1 MAKIT
6 SKPFIKTPLTP
17 ELYCS
22 DIKISLAFYEDTL
35 GFTIQYQREEE
46 RFVMLERQ
54 GAQIML
60 EEMANDAINRTW
72 IMAPLEKPFG
82 RGINLEIKT
91 LNIVELYE
99 QVQKSNA
106 TIFLPM
112 EKKSYQTGEVNVC
125 NQQFI
130 VLDPDGYMLR
140 FSEEVK

>member
-1 MAKIT
+1 MARIT
-6 SKPFIKTPLTP
+6 NKPFITTPLTP

-22 DIKISLAFYEDTL
+22 DIKISLAFYKDTL

-54 GAQIML
+54 GARIML
-60 EEMANDAINRTW
+60 EEIANDSINRTW
-72 IMAPLEKPFG
+72 IMAPLERPFG

-91 LNIVELYE
+91 LDIVEVYDR
-99 QVQKSNA
+99 VQKSNA

-112 EKKSYQTGEVNVC
+112 EKKWYQTGDINTC